1 MSPIE
6 EWDSS
11 DGQNRTWI
19 DSGADINE
27 SNFDVSN
34 WSPSES
40 NLSNWSPSES
50 NLSNWSSSESNFA
63 ESNSSLASGSSPLFH
78 TACALLL
85 VSYLAPT
92 CSRWEHFTLLQKR
105 RSYDFVII

>member
-40 NLSNWSPSES
+40 NLSNWS
-50 NLSNWSSSESNFA
+50 SSESNFA

-85 VSYLAPT
+85 ASYLAPT

-105 RSYDFVII
+105 RSYDFVTI